1 MHLLEPSIYP
11 MSNREESTL
20 SPKDLVAMA
29 VKHRWLLLAPALL
42 GALVAAAST
51 QVLKRDYSADQG
63 LIIRSDAAGYSEQ
76 RLGKFTDLSEMK
88 TVQETLLELARSK
101 SVVSAVLQDVGIIQ
115 AGSAPSADQLDEFR
129 DKLRFTPPG
138 GAEFG
143 KTEVFYLGMLDPD
156 PVMAIAKVE
165 SLTQQLDKRLQA
177 LRNRRAESMVA
188 EVERSV
194 AIAQEQLKT
203 HNEAL
208 SKFEK
213 SVGSDLIELRH
224 LISPNGGQSELGQ
237 RIGSLEN
244 ELRGTETERLRNEAL
259 LKELNVALQ
268 SPENLLATPDS
279 LLASQPGLARLK
291 NGLVDAQLS
300 VARLSGNRT
309 DDHPMVQGAR
319 KTQDRV
325 HQELSRELP
334 VTIAGVELEINVSQQ
349 QEASLQ
355 RKITTLRERSANL
368 ASRRSEYARLTS
380 NVEGQTRVLEGAQ
393 QQLSDAESHLAGAA
407 SASLLAKIDEAEVS
421 NYPLGPSRSSV
432 TAAGGLAGLILGG
445 CLVLTLGKPPQPP
458 SRKQSFGYEE
468 MPRDAQDDSFANDWE
483 DFGKQQD
490 SIMASL

>member
-1 MHLLEPSIYP
+1 MNAPK
-11 MSNREESTL
+11 ESTL
-20 SPKDLVAMA
+20 STRELVAMA
-29 VKHRWLLLAPALL
+29 AKHRWLLLAPALL
-42 GALVAAAST
+42 GALAAAAST

-101 SVVSAVLQDVGIIQ
+101 SVVSAVLQDVGINPEG
-115 AGSAPSADQLDEFR
+115 ATPSADQLEEFR
-129 DKLRFTPPG
+129 EKLRFTPPG

-156 PVMAIAKVE
+156 PIMAIAKVQ
-165 SLTQQLDKRLQA
+165 SLTNQLDKRLQD

-194 AIAQEQLKT
+194 VVAQEQLKT
-203 HNEAL
+203 RTEAL

-213 SVGSDLIELRH
+213 SIGSDLIELRH
-224 LISPNGGQSELGQ
+224 LIAPNGGQSELGQ
-237 RIGSLEN
+237 RIVSLES
-244 ELRGTETERLRNEAL
+244 ELRNTETKRLRNEAL

-268 SPENLLATPDS
+268 SPENLMATPDS

-309 DDHPMVQGAR
+309 ADHPMVLGAR
-319 KTQDRV
+319 KTQNRI
-325 HQELSRELP
+325 HEELSRELP
-334 VTIAGVELEINVSQQ
+334 IAIAGVELEIKVSQQ
-349 QEASLQ
+349 QGESLQ
-355 RKITTLRERSANL
+355 RKIATLRERSAEL
-368 ASRRSEYARLTS
+368 ASRRSEYARLSS
-380 NVEGQTRVLEGAQ
+380 NVESQTRVVEGAQ
-393 QQLSDAESHLAGAA
+393 KQLSDAKAHLAGAA

-421 NYPLGPSRSSV
+421 NNPLGPSRSSV

-445 CLVLTLGKPPQPP
+445 CLLLTFGKPPQQPAHQP
-458 SRKQSFGYEE
+458 SFGYQERPHDPKE
-468 MPRDAQDDSFANDWE
+468 DKFVNDWE
-483 DFGKQQD
+483 EFGKQQD